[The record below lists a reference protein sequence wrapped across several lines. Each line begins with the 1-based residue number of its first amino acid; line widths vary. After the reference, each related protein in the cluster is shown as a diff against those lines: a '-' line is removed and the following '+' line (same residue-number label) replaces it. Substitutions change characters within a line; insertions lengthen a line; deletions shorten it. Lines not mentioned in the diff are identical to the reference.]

1 MIKRQNP
8 RSTALLKLESPWSAV
23 SQLFKR
29 LFICYDAQ
37 VKGFLEG
44 CRPIIGLDACF
55 LKGPYGGQ
63 LMHAFGR
70 DANNQIYMLAVA
82 VVEAESTSSWT
93 WFMENLISVIGRHEE
108 KGWCF
113 MSDRQKVRI

>member
-1 MIKRQNP
+1 MVKRQNLG
-8 RSTALLKLESPWSAV
+8 STALLKLGRLWLAASP
-23 SQLFKR
+23 LFHR

-63 LMHAFGR
+63 LMHAVGR
-70 DANNQIYMLAVA
+70 DANNQMYPLAVA